1 MTRSS
6 AVPEQIETIPLA
18 QALSERYLAYALST
32 ITARSLPDVRD
43 GLKPVQRRL
52 LYAMLQLRLDP
63 AGGYKKCARVVGDV
77 IGKFHPHGDQS
88 VYDALVRLAQD
99 FAQRYTLVEGQGNF
113 GNIDGDNPAAMR
125 YTESRLTKYAMA
137 LLDGIDQDTVDFRP
151 TYDGSEEEPVILPAA
166 VPNLLANGATGIA
179 VGMATSI
186 LPHNVGEL
194 CEALLFMLGRPAEA
208 PLPTAS
214 ELMKFVPG
222 PDLPT
227 GGIMTESPAAIQQA
241 YATGRGG
248 FRLRARYQVEQLPLG
263 QYRIIVDQ
271 IPYQVQKSRLIEDI
285 AEQLMAKKLP
295 LLADLRDESTDQIRI
310 VLVPR
315 ARTVEP
321 ELLMEQLF
329 RASDLEVRLSLN
341 LNVLDATGTPRVM
354 GLAEVLQ
361 SWLDHRMVVLV
372 RRSRYR
378 LGKIDDRLHLLEG
391 YLKAFLD
398 IDEVIRIIREEDEP
412 KPALMQR
419 LDLTE
424 IQAEAILNLR
434 LRNLRRLEEMELRK
448 EHAELEAEKAKL
460 TRLLDDPK
468 LRRKALADEVK
479 ASRKTFAD
487 PRRTQFGTAPVIEPE
502 RFEAQVERFPV
513 TVLLSQHNWIRTVRG
528 HQLDLSDQKYKEGD
542 AARFALEAQ
551 TSDRL
556 LVFAADG
563 RRFTIPGDRL
573 PGGRGTGEP
582 LSLFVDITKGVPIL
596 DVAVH
601 RPDGRLVVATKAGR
615 GFVVDESAVVA
626 STKAGKQVV
635 DLDEG
640 DQLVKVIPVTA
651 DHLAILGSHRRLLV
665 FPLDQLKTLARG
677 KGVQLMK
684 LHSAAVVDI
693 ATIDPAQGFTWQT
706 GSRQRREECTAWLGE
721 RTQSGR
727 NTPVGFPK
735 DLEFTRA

>member
-1 MTRSS
+1 MTRP
-6 AVPEQIETIPLA
+6 AAEYDRTDPVPLA

-32 ITARSLPDVRD
+32 ITSRSLPDVRD
-43 GLKPVQRRL
+43 GLKPVQRRVL
-52 LYAMLQLRLDP
+52 FAMLQLRLDP

-194 CEALLFMLGRPAEA
+194 CDALLFMLGRPADSQ
-208 PLPTAS
+208 PPTAS
-214 ELMKFVPG
+214 ELMRFVPG

-227 GGIMTESPAAIQQA
+227 GGILIESEAAIAQA
-241 YATGRGG
+241 YTTGRGG
-248 FRLRARYQVEQLPLG
+248 FRLRARWQVEQLPLG
-263 QYRIIVDQ
+263 QYRIVVDQ
-271 IPYQVQKSRLIEDI
+271 IPFQVQKSRLIEDI
-285 AEQLMAKKLP
+285 AEQLLAKKLP

-315 ARTVEP
+315 ARTIEP

-329 RASDLEVRLSLN
+329 RATDLETRLSLN
-341 LNVLDATGTPRVM
+341 LNVLDASGTPKVM
-354 GLAEVLQ
+354 GLGQVLAA
-361 SWLDHRMVVLV
+361 WLDHRMMVLE
-372 RRSRYR
+372 RRSRHR
-378 LGKIDDRLHLLEG
+378 LSKIDDRLHILEG

-412 KPALMQR
+412 KPALVAR
-419 LDLTE
+419 FEITE
-424 IQAEAILNLR
+424 IQADAILNLR
-434 LRNLRRLEEMELRK
+434 LRNLRRLEEMDLRK
-448 EHAELEAEKAKL
+448 EHATLDAEKDRL
-460 TRLLDDPK
+460 TRLLADPK

-479 ASRKTFAD
+479 ASKKAFGD
-487 PRRTQFGTAPVIEPE
+487 PRRTAFGTAPIIEPE
-502 RFEAQVERFPV
+502 RIEAQIERFSV
-513 TVLLSQHNWIRTVRG
+513 TVLLSQANWIRTARG
-528 HQLDLSDQKYKEGD
+528 HQLDLAEQRYKEGD

-551 TSDRL
+551 SSDRL
-556 LVFAADG
+556 LIFAADG
-563 RRFTIPGDRL
+563 RVLTVPIDRL

-582 LSLFVDITKGVPIL
+582 LSLFADLPKGVAIV
-596 DVAVH
+596 DAIVH
-601 RPDGRLVVATKAGR
+601 RPGGRLVVATRSGR
-615 GFVVDESAVVA
+615 GFVLEESAAVA

-635 DLDEG
+635 DLDAG
-640 DQLVKVIPVTA
+640 DRLEKIVPVSG
-651 DHLAILGSHRRLLV
+651 DHLAVLGSHRRLLV
-665 FPLDQLKTLARG
+665 FPLDQLKSLARG

-684 LHSAAVVDI
+684 LHSAALVDV
-693 ATIDPAQGFTWQT
+693 ATIGKDGGFVWQT
-706 GSRQRREECTAWLGE
+706 GSRQRREEITTWLGE
-721 RTQSGR
+721 RAHSGR
-727 NTPVGFPK
+727 ATPVGFPK
-735 DLEFTRA
+735 DLAFTRA

>member
-1 MTRSS
+1 MNRSS
-6 AVPEQIETIPLA
+6 ADHDRIESVPLA

-32 ITARSLPDVRD
+32 ITSRSLPDVRD

-99 FAQRYTLVEGQGNF
+99 FAQRYPLVEGQGNF

-137 LLDGIDQDTVDFRP
+137 LLENIDDDTVDFRP

-166 VPNLLANGATGIA
+166 VPNLLANGASGIA

-194 CEALLFMLGRPAEA
+194 CDALLFMLDRPAEA

-214 ELMKFVPG
+214 EIMRFVPG

-227 GGIMTESPAAIQQA
+227 GGILIDPPATIAQA
-241 YATGRGG
+241 VATGRGG

-285 AEQLMAKKLP
+285 AEQLLAKKLP
-295 LLADLRDESTDQIRI
+295 LLADLRDESTDQVRI

-329 RASDLEVRLSLN
+329 RATDLEVRLSLN

-361 SWLDHRMVVLV
+361 CWLDHRMIVLE
-372 RRSRYR
+372 RRSRFR
-378 LGKIDDRLHLLEG
+378 LGKIDDRLHILEG
-391 YLKAFLD
+391 YLRAYLD

-412 KPALMQR
+412 KPALMKR
-419 LDLTE
+419 FELSE

-434 LRNLRRLEEMELRK
+434 LRNLRRLEEMDLRK
-448 EHAELEAEKAKL
+448 EHAQLEAEKAKL
-460 TRLLDDPK
+460 TRLLAEPK

-479 ASRKTFAD
+479 ASRKAFAD
-487 PRRTQFGTAPVIEPE
+487 PRRTTFGTAPVIEPE

-513 TVLLSQHNWIRTVRG
+513 TILLSQHNWIRTARG
-528 HQLDLSDQKYKEGD
+528 HQLDLAEQRYKEGD

-551 TSDRL
+551 TTDRL

-563 RRFTIPGDRL
+563 KMFTLTVDRL
-573 PGGRGTGEP
+573 PSGRGTGEP
-582 LSLFVDITKGVPIL
+582 LSLFVDMAKGVPII
-596 DVAVH
+596 DAAVH
-601 RPDGRLVVATKAGR
+601 RPGGKLVVATRAGR
-615 GFVVDESAVVA
+615 GFVVDEAAIVA
-626 STKAGKQVV
+626 STKVGRQVV

-640 DQLVKVIPVTA
+640 DQLVKVVPVKG
-651 DHLAILGSHRRLLV
+651 DHLAVLGSHRRLLV
-665 FPLDQLKTLARG
+665 FPLDQLKLLSRG

-684 LHSAAVVDI
+684 LHSASVVDI
-693 ATIDPAQGFTWQT
+693 ATIDPKAGFVWQT
-706 GSRQRREECTAWLGE
+706 GSRQRREDTTTWIGE
-721 RTQSGR
+721 RSQSGR
-727 NTPVGFPK
+727 ATPVGFPK
-735 DLEFTRA
+735 DLDFTRS